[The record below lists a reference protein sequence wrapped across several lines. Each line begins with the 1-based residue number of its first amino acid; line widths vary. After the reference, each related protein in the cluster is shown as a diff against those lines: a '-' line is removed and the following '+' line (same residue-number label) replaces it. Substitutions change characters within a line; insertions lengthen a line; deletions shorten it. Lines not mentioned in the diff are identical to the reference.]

1 MCNVS
6 SLLCLLPTLLLR
18 KDFLLPPQARDSL
31 NNRVKEGHL
40 ENTQNK
46 TWKETTEKTH
56 PYFIF
61 TLRNS
66 LSSVTYQ
73 SNAFQHRCMWQLT
86 GGRAHLS
93 VCLSTSDSP
102 FISLFLFCRCVVCVY
117 LSQQQALRLQLQL
130 NSVLLVVQELL
141 QLQVLKSAQRAVV
154 LPVNC
159 DLHLPRLKRRHP
171 AVSTERKAALN
182 KLFGACVQVCGK
194 EIVYWPFQ
202 APQWTSGPRPALP
215 QSSKQSDPPLC
226 YPASAPHSPQ
236 LNTHANQW
244 FPSLMNPKMHKI
256 IKKN

>member
-1 MCNVS
+1 MFLRCSVCS
-6 SLLCLLPTLLLR
+6 PPCCLEKTFFCLRRRGTLSITGL
-18 KDFLLPPQARDSL
+18 KK
-31 NNRVKEGHL
+31 V
-40 ENTQNK
+40 
-46 TWKETTEKTH
+46 TWKTHKTKHEKKRPKKPTHILFLRSETAFQVWRIKAT
-56 PYFIF
+56 
-61 TLRNS
+61 
-66 LSSVTYQ
+66 LSSTGACG
-73 SNAFQHRCMWQLT
+73 SSR

>member
-46 TWKETTEKTH
+46 TWKETTKKN
-56 PYFIF
+56 PPIFYFYARKQPF
-61 TLRNS
+61 KCDVSKQRFPAQ
-66 LSSVTYQ
+66 VHV
-73 SNAFQHRCMWQLT
+73 A
-86 GGRAHLS
+86 AHG
-93 VCLSTSDSP
+93 CLSTSESP

-182 KLFGACVQVCGK
+182 KLFCACVQVCGK

-256 IKKN
+256 I